1 MLMLHPSR
9 TRTFRSLRIRNY
21 RLYLTGQAVS
31 LCGTWMQTVA
41 QGWLVLTLTRS
52 GTALGLVIAL
62 QFLPMLLLGPYGGLV
77 ADRLDRRRLLVGTQA
92 TLGALALL
100 LGVLDVTGAVRLWM
114 VFAVAAGFGLVTCV
128 DMPARQSFVLE
139 MVGRAELPN
148 AVTLNSVLVNA
159 ARAVG
164 PAVAGALI
172 AVAGT
177 GPCFLANAAS
187 YLAVIAALLRM
198 DVRGLYRQEPVPR
211 ARGQVRAGLAYV
223 ARTPALRV
231 PLVMMAVIGTLA
243 YEFQVVLPLV
253 ARRTFGGGAGTYSAL
268 TAAMGAGAVVG
279 GLLVARRRRTT
290 SRALVLGAA
299 GFGAVILLAAAAP
312 TLPVAIAVLVLVG
325 AGSVAFLAVG
335 NATLQLAAEPAMRGR
350 VMALWGVAFLGSTPL
365 GGPIAGW
372 VGEHAGPR
380 WALALGGAAAM
391 LAAGYGA
398 WALRGGH
405 GRSAGAAPHVAGETA
420 GGGRGGEDR
429 RGQAGGV
436 QVCRPGRGEQVGA
449 QPRGERAERRHDRP
463 GRAGAAA
470 APRPGPRDRDAEL
483 ARAVEAVEEA
493 ARRCM

>member
-21 RLYLTGQAVS
+21 RLYLAGQAIS
-31 LCGTWMQTVA
+31 LCGTWMQTIA

-52 GTALGLVIAL
+52 GTALGLVVAL

-77 ADRLDRRRLLVGTQA
+77 ADRVDRRRLLVATQA
-92 TLGALALL
+92 ALAALAAL
-100 LGVLDVTGAVRLWM
+100 LGLLDVTGAVRLWM

-128 DMPARQSFVLE
+128 DMPTRQSFVME
-139 MVGRAELPN
+139 MVGRDDLPN

-177 GPCFLANAAS
+177 GACFLTNAAS
-187 YLAVIAALLRM
+187 YLAVIVALLRM

-253 ARRTFGGGAGTYSAL
+253 AERTFGGGAGTYGAL
-268 TAAMGAGAVVG
+268 TAAMGAGAVAG
-279 GLLVARRRRTT
+279 GLLVARRRRAT

-312 TLPVAIAVLVLVG
+312 TLPLAIAVLVLVG

-335 NATLQLAAEPAMRGR
+335 NATLQLAADPGMRGR
-350 VMALWGVAFLGSTPL
+350 VMALWGVAFLGTTPL

-372 VGEHAGPR
+372 VGQHAGPR
-380 WALALGGAAAM
+380 WALALGGAAAV

-398 WALRGGH
+398 WALRGGR
-405 GRSAGAAPHVAGETA
+405 GPAA
-420 GGGRGGEDR
+420 
-429 RGQAGGV
+429 
-436 QVCRPGRGEQVGA
+436 
-449 QPRGERAERRHDRP
+449 P
-463 GRAGAAA
+463 GRAV
-470 APRPGPRDRDAEL
+470 APAP
-483 ARAVEAVEEA
+483 
-493 ARRCM
+493 